1 MMTEDTLIRAVDL
14 VVAVTGKDRYEA
26 SLLLEELKVDVL
38 LRPSSGG
45 WRVKLLRY
53 EDALKLVTQL
63 DALASGRDAAGRS
76 CTLGAPSAPP
86 RVVTQL
92 DAAAPEAGRS
102 APEAEPR
109 VH

>member
-26 SLLLEELKVDVL
+26 SLLLEELKVEVL

-63 DALASGRDAAGRS
+63 DALAS
-76 CTLGAPSAPP
+76 APP
-86 RVVTQL
+86 RVATQL

-109 VH
+109 AH